1 MLIESLEE
9 VRRRSR
15 VRAEAYRLRL
25 VGRLWWANI
34 IFMVLPA
41 TLATAAAVC
50 AAGDY
55 KNLGAW
61 LAGSAAVLTAVHKT
75 LKCDEYQ
82 AECLRLSQRYQSIA
96 TLAGAVLESEGKS
109 EPDLPSAQKLIAKF
123 AELEESAAAL
133 LPESYFL
140 AAERSLRDRED
151 RDRNVPSDTA
161 HPPLERKATAS

>member
-1 MLIESLEE
+1 MLSETLEG

-15 VRAEAYRLRL
+15 VRSEAYRLRL
-25 VGRLWWANI
+25 VGGLWWANI

-50 AAGDY
+50 AAGDN

-61 LAGSAAVLTAVHKT
+61 LAGAAAVLTFVHKT

-82 AECLRLSQRYQSIA
+82 AECLRLNQRYQSIA
-96 TLAGAVLESEGKS
+96 TLADSVLENEGQS
-109 EPDLPSAQKLIAKF
+109 DPDLPSPQKLIAKF

-133 LPESYFL
+133 LPESYIR
-140 AAERSLRDRED
+140 AAEKSLGEQEE
-151 RDRNVPSDTA
+151 RNRKRASDADPS
-161 HPPLERKATAS
+161 HLERKATA